1 MWARFFLVGIY
12 QIFVIL
18 TLLPKNYR
26 KTLKSSW
33 ISTEYWLGQDNVL
46 GTEGCCIV
54 WKKRKSWI
62 QRHPKNWSEKW
73 CSRRVRFHL
82 IDPEQ
87 LDDIVDALCLHTC
100 TYDILFLYF
109 SPEMSPLK
117 SVPQIRI
124 DMDPDDDN
132 TFYWKSRGSETSL

>member
-1 MWARFFLVGIY
+1 MWAWFFGWAFIRSSSFHIY
-12 QIFVIL
+12 
-18 TLLPKNYR
+18 TAPKNYR

-33 ISTEYWLGQDNVL
+33 ISTEYWSGQANML
-46 GTEGCCIV
+46 GTEGCYVV
-54 WKKRKSWI
+54 WKKWKGWI
-62 QRHPKNWSEKW
+62 QRHPEYQSEKV
-73 CSRRVRFHL
+73 SVLLKFHF
-82 IDPEQ
+82 IDPEH
-87 LDDIVDALCLHTC
+87 LDYITDALRLQTC